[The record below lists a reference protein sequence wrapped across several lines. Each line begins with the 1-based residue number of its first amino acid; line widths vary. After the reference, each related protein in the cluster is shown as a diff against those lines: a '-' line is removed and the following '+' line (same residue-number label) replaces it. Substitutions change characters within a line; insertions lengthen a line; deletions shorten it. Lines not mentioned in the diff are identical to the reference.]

1 MQVHAIYENGRV
13 MFQQPI
19 RLKSRRIEVDIII
32 PDNCI
37 DNELQVEQKNDEE
50 LHCPHGADSPLA
62 DYNQGL
68 AQDGTVPRVSP
79 TRERLD
85 AILGPWRSHGGL
97 SGKDDYKVIWHEHLE
112 EKYLAKR

>member
-13 MFQQPI
+13 TFPKHI
-19 RLKSRRIEVDIII
+19 RFKSRRIEVEILI

-37 DNELQVEQKNDEE
+37 DTELQTCLHDDEE
-50 LHCPHGADSPLA
+50 LSCLHGGDSSVNIKTEDSFSPKI
-62 DYNQGL
+62 
-68 AQDGTVPRVSP
+68 SP

-97 SGKDDYKVIWHEHLE
+97 SGKDDYKAIWHGHLE
-112 EKYLAKR
+112 EKYLAKK